1 MKNKY
6 NFLLI
11 SGLVLGFALT
21 AFVFTTQ
28 ANILSIILDPS
39 LNISRFAPY
48 KIKANISDNPESVS
62 VDISSI
68 NGNVTNTTTCWN
80 FFVDGRCDSDARTK
94 SMINV
99 SGDLW
104 ESTNIF
110 PDDIYPEIFFVP
122 SDITWYYAPE
132 DRTFNRNN
140 YQILKFNNPFEMVDG
155 MSFFI
160 EFNTIPQ
167 AINNSADLQVYL
179 VAKNKDISFFNTDW
193 RSSPDVSLVGTI
205 NRSQNV
211 HHTHTS
217 NSSHYLV
224 ALSTDSTGKVA
235 GLDVSDD
242 FWVILYN
249 NSPNNNRGWS
259 IRYHTICDAEA
270 SGYWY
275 QGSQANWSTS
285 LQTGCP
291 DAHIHIARTLTDNNL
306 TVRDGV
312 QAVVTATYNDS
323 SVATSSELIYF
334 TPLINLAPN
343 STSFISPIIG
353 NVYSAGPIEISWNP
367 ATDPNNDP
375 LLYDIHLLDSEG
387 VATSTLATATT
398 TTSFSWDITD
408 LPNGQYS
415 LKGVITEDIPTDP
428 LITDFFLGGNF
439 IIDQAATLYS
449 LSNINIASNN
459 ASTTLAKAGDVV
471 TLSFS
476 ASGPIDPTI
485 MIYSGDTEIASNTIN
500 IASSTNNF
508 TVTYTVQESDDDGL
522 VSFEIS
528 ASNLE
533 QTYNDTTDSSFVI
546 IDITSPATVV
556 ASPGAGTYNTSQS
569 VSLSSVGADNIRY
582 TTDTSNPSC
591 SVGTL
596 YVSAITINE
605 PTTIKAIA
613 CDVTG
618 NKSEIATFEYSFQY
632 SIIFNGN
639 GGTGHAPTSKLVNH
653 DDTTTLP
660 SQPILTGYNF
670 VKWNTQV
677 DGLGVDFDET
687 TVVTSNLTVYAIW
700 EINKYDL
707 IYNGNGNISGTP
719 PVTVTYDYNASVTVA
734 SSTDLLKTDYAFYGW
749 NTAADGSGIS
759 YLPDDS
765 FNITT
770 TTTLYA
776 QWLELAQCTVTFN
789 GNGGSGHTPG
799 TKTFACEQSLDNAGL
814 SLPSNPSRLG
824 YTFDGW
830 NIQADGSGDI
840 FTINTTVSSNTTVYA
855 QWSANTYTLNFNA
868 QGGMITPTSTSV
880 TFNAAVGELPIPTK
894 DNYTF
899 TTWNTEADGSGIN
912 YDSSRIYTVA
922 ADSTLYAQW
931 SAISYNVI
939 FTANSGV
946 GDDYTQSIAFNSSA
960 NLLNNTFTKVGY
972 TFSSWNTQVD
982 GSGLSYANESS
993 FTMNVA
999 GVTLYAQWTPAI
1011 YLIAF
1016 NTQGGSS
1023 ATSISVTYN
1032 TPIGTLPNSTK
1043 TGHTF
1048 SGWYTEGNG
1057 LGDSYTE
1064 STTYLLTENLVL
1076 IANWAPNVY
1085 TLTFDSAGGSA
1096 VSSITQDYNTSI
1108 IAPSDPTKIGHIF
1121 NGWDPVIP
1129 SAMPAGNQT
1138 HTAQWIANQYTLVYS
1153 AGENGVLTGTTSQ
1166 TVSHGLSGSTVTA
1179 VPDEGYRFNRWSD
1192 NSTTNPRTDANVS
1205 GNISVTAEFLPV
1217 SSGGSTFT
1225 PPPAIG
1231 DGQVDI
1237 TIPMNSTGGL
1247 GQVDSGGINYLS
1259 YVGSQAN
1266 FSTPI
1271 STTNNLSDHWLV
1283 INNLDLNSQLITF
1296 TIKSEPQTF
1305 QLALGESVLVDL
1317 DGDGIQD
1324 IEVKF
1329 TDLLVNRSELT
1340 IRSVLNNQLI
1350 NPPSQEISGLDREA
1364 IIKEARE
1371 TFTKKNIALSN
1382 RLTGRILLQVEKHGQ
1397 AWYLDPISQARYYLG
1412 RPVDAFAIM
1421 RHFGLGVSEEDFNN
1435 FSQSGAPSHL
1445 AGRII
1450 LRVEANGEAYYL
1462 NPLDLK
1468 MHYLGRP
1475 VDAFAI
1481 MKGLSLGISNVN
1493 LNQLLV
1499 GEID

>member
-415 LKGVITEDIPTDP
+415 LKGVITEDILTDP
-428 LITDFFLGGNF
+428 LSTDFFLGGNF
-439 IIDQAATLYS
+439 TIDQAATLYS
-449 LSNINIASNN
+449 LSNINLASNN

-471 TLSFS
+471 TLTFQS
-476 ASGPIDPTI
+476 SGEIDPVVN
-485 MIYSGDTEIASNTIN
+485 IYSGGTQIDSGRVN

-508 TVTYTVQESDDDGL
+508 TVTYVVQAADDNGS

-528 ASNLE
+528 ASNLN
-533 QTYNDTTDSSFVI
+533 QIYNDTTNSSYVVIDNTISAIVCGEATIIHNGLTYGTIMKDGLCWLDRNLGASQVCTSSTDSDCYGDYYQWGRGLDGHQILGSDGTSILSDYDYPGHGDFIVI
-546 IDITSPATVV
+546 GVDPFDWRNPQNSNLWQGVFGINNPCPLGFRLPT
-556 ASPGAGTYNTSQS
+556 GAELTNEMNDWSTQN
-569 VSLSSVGADNIRY
+569 SVGAFASPLKLPISSLRTALSGLLQTCIGDCPGAFWSSSVDNVY
-582 TTDTSNPSC
+582 
-591 SVGTL
+591 SVAL
-596 YVSAITINE
+596 
-605 PTTIKAIA
+605 
-613 CDVTG
+613 
-618 NKSEIATFEYSFQY
+618 SFD
-632 SIIFNGN
+632 N
-639 GGTGHAPTSKLVNH
+639 
-653 DDTTTLP
+653 
-660 SQPILTGYNF
+660 
-670 VKWNTQV
+670 
-677 DGLGVDFDET
+677 DFAE
-687 TVVTSNLTVYAIW
+687 
-700 EINKYDL
+700 
-707 IYNGNGNISGTP
+707 
-719 PVTVTYDYNASVTVA
+719 
-734 SSTDLLKTDYAFYGW
+734 
-749 NTAADGSGIS
+749 
-759 YLPDDS
+759 
-765 FNITT
+765 
-770 TTTLYA
+770 
-776 QWLELAQCTVTFN
+776 
-789 GNGGSGHTPG
+789 
-799 TKTFACEQSLDNAGL
+799 
-814 SLPSNPSRLG
+814 
-824 YTFDGW
+824 
-830 NIQADGSGDI
+830 
-840 FTINTTVSSNTTVYA
+840 VSSSVR
-855 QWSANTYTLNFNA
+855 ANGMNVRCVRDDLVSLTYT
-868 QGGMITPTSTSV
+868 
-880 TFNAAVGELPIPTK
+880 
-894 DNYTF
+894 
-899 TTWNTEADGSGIN
+899 
-912 YDSSRIYTVA
+912 
-922 ADSTLYAQW
+922 
-931 SAISYNVI
+931 
-939 FTANSGV
+939 
-946 GDDYTQSIAFNSSA
+946 
-960 NLLNNTFTKVGY
+960 
-972 TFSSWNTQVD
+972 
-982 GSGLSYANESS
+982 
-993 FTMNVA
+993 
-999 GVTLYAQWTPAI
+999 
-1011 YLIAF
+1011 
-1016 NTQGGSS
+1016 
-1023 ATSISVTYN
+1023 
-1032 TPIGTLPNSTK
+1032 
-1043 TGHTF
+1043 
-1048 SGWYTEGNG
+1048 
-1057 LGDSYTE
+1057 
-1064 STTYLLTENLVL
+1064 
-1076 IANWAPNVY
+1076 
-1085 TLTFDSAGGSA
+1085 
-1096 VSSITQDYNTSI
+1096 
-1108 IAPSDPTKIGHIF
+1108 
-1121 NGWDPVIP
+1121 
-1129 SAMPAGNQT
+1129 
-1138 HTAQWIANQYTLVYS
+1138 
-1153 AGENGVLTGTTSQ
+1153 AGENGSITGETSQ
-1166 TVSHGLSGSTVTA
+1166 TILEGQDGTTVTA
-1179 VPDEGYRFNRWSD
+1179 VPNTGYTFTSWSD
-1192 NSTTNPRTDANVS
+1192 GVLTASRTDTNVTAD
-1205 GNISVTAEFLPV
+1205 ITVTAEFNLI
-1217 SSGGSTFT
+1217 SSSSPDPTPSSSSSSTP

-1231 DGQVDI
+1231 DGQTDV
-1237 TIPMNSTGGL
+1237 TVPMNSL
-1247 GQVDSGGINYLS
+1247 GSLGEVDSGGVNYLS
-1259 YVGSQAN
+1259 YVGSQAS

-1283 INNLDLNSQLITF
+1283 INNLDLNSQLINL

-1305 QLALGESVLVDL
+1305 QLASGESVLVDL
-1317 DGDGIQD
+1317 DGDNIKD

-1329 TDLLVNRSELT
+1329 TDLLVNRTELT
-1340 IRSVLNNQLI
+1340 ITSVLRDQI
-1350 NPPSQEISGLDREA
+1350 ISPPILELPVIDSKA
-1364 IIKEARE
+1364 ITQEARNS
-1371 TFTKKNIALSN
+1371 FTNQNLDLSQ
-1382 RLTGRILLQVEKHGQ
+1382 RLAGQILLQVENNGQ
-1397 AWYLDPISQARYYLG
+1397 AWYFDPLSQMRYYLG
-1412 RPVDAFAIM
+1412 RPDDAFAIM
-1421 RHFGLGVSEEDFNN
+1421 RKKGIGITNINLAKIPVSLRFLSGLDSDSDGLPDNLEIALNTNLKNQDSDGDGYDDYTELFNGYTPLGIGRLNYDFN
-1435 FSQSGAPSHL
+1435 FAKAQ
-1445 AGRII
+1445 AGKIF
-1450 LRVEANGEAYYL
+1450 LQVEGRGEAWYVSPENNQRYF
-1462 NPLDLK
+1462 
-1468 MHYLGRP
+1468 LGRP
-1475 VDAFAI
+1475 ADALSI
-1481 MKGLSLGISNVN
+1481 MKGLSLGISNAN